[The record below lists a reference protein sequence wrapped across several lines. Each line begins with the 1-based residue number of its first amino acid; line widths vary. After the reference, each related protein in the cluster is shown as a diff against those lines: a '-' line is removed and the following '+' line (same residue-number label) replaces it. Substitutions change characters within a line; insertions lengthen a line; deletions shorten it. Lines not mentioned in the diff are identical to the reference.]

1 MNTRF
6 LANRLDAGLISGVSG
21 ILDFVTGQSGY
32 IKDLYITG
40 EGGDWC
46 KVQCATP
53 FSCDD
58 LTGCANISVTGYLSG
73 SGLYVG
79 GCTLTVS
86 GGRIGINTC
95 EPKCDVEIY
104 GNVCHTSGHY
114 TNYSGQVS
122 GQSGVF
128 DWVSGNSGYLK
139 NELTVGTGDCV
150 FIVTTG
156 GLIGINTCDP
166 KCDVEIYGNVCHAS
180 GHYTNYSGQVSGQ
193 SGVFD
198 WVSGNSGCF
207 KNELTVGT
215 GPDIG
220 LYANESGNVGVGFS
234 GYKNYP
240 IQAQL
245 QVSGSCIISGS
256 NIFSLDYDRL
266 PKSDPSVRG
275 RVWVDESGGD
285 LLKISR
291 GV

>member
-104 GNVCHTSGHY
+104 
-114 TNYSGQVS
+114 
-122 GQSGVF
+122 
-128 DWVSGNSGYLK
+128 L
-139 NELTVGTGDCV
+139 
-150 FIVTTG
+150 
-156 GLIGINTCDP
+156 
-166 KCDVEIYGNVCHAS
+166 
-180 GHYTNYSGQVSGQ
+180 
-193 SGVFD
+193 
-198 WVSGNSGCF
+198 
-207 KNELTVGT
+207 
-215 GPDIG
+215 
-220 LYANESGNVGVGFS
+220 
-234 GYKNYP
+234 
-240 IQAQL
+240 QL
-245 QVSGSCIISGS
+245 
-256 NIFSLDYDRL
+256 
-266 PKSDPSVRG
+266 G
-275 RVWVDESGGD
+275 RVTAF
-285 LLKISR
+285 L
-291 GV
+291 